1 MKTLNTNIVGRMPL
15 WQADIDFLQQ
25 GWQEVV
31 TAIVHELGM
40 EKRYFVI
47 TGCVPYKPSQ
57 KFIQMP
63 AGWVWWNGRILP
75 VRALPAT
82 DVTSYANP
90 VVRLASVTQNYI
102 QDGARSFVKA
112 DLTTQQVT
120 NVWQDD
126 YLVPTVVERGAAF
139 TSGIRL
145 GIGCWTLKDML
156 SHSKAE
162 AESDWISG
170 ESGDLEFKR
179 VGRMVV
185 LRGIATNVTTTMQAV
200 DTGFPV
206 PISGDAV
213 LHLATQPDDLNIR
226 IGSNGQLYCWSQ
238 TGGQGDPLL
247 TGMMYMAATPYQA
260 TDPNT
265 INDNPQS

>member
-1 MKTLNTNIVGRMPL
+1 MKKLNTNIVGRMPL

-25 GWQEVV
+25 GWQEVI

-57 KFIQMP
+57 KFLQMP

-90 VVRLASVTQNYI
+90 VVRLAGVTQNYL

-112 DLTTQQVT
+112 DLTTHQVA

-126 YLVPTVVERGAAF
+126 YLTPTVVERGSSQNF
-139 TSGIRL
+139 GIRL

-156 SHSKAE
+156 AHSKAD
-162 AESDWISG
+162 AESEWIATSN
-170 ESGDLEFKR
+170 GDLEYKM

-185 LRGIATNVTTTMQAV
+185 LRGIVDCEDDYSTPSTTGLPSPLSGNAILNLALKDGGGVRVGNTGSLFAYDPGGAEVTL
-200 DTGFPV
+200 
-206 PISGDAV
+206 S
-213 LHLATQPDDLNIR
+213 
-226 IGSNGQLYCWSQ
+226 
-238 TGGQGDPLL
+238 
-247 TGMMYMAATPYQA
+247 GMMYMAATPYTE

-265 INDNPQS
+265 IDDNPIE

>member
-1 MKTLNTNIVGRMPL
+1 MKKLNTNNVGRMPL
-15 WQADIDFLQQ
+15 WEADLDWMQAGYTEPI
-25 GWQEVV
+25 
-31 TAIVHELGM
+31 TALVAELGLS
-40 EKRYFVI
+40 KSYFAI
-47 TGCVPYKPSQ
+47 TGCVPYKPDI
-57 KFIQMP
+57 KTLAMP
-63 AGWVWWNGRILP
+63 AGWFWWNGQILP
-75 VRALPAT
+75 VRALQAT
-82 DVTSYANP
+82 DVLSFTNP
-90 VVRLASVTQNYI
+90 VVRLTKVTYTNP
-102 QDGARSFVKA
+102 DGARGFIKT
-112 DLTTQQVT
+112 DLTTQQVSD
-120 NVWQDD
+120 VWQDD
-126 YLVPTVVERGAAF
+126 YLTPTVVERSAAF
-139 TSGIRL
+139 TAGVRL
-145 GIGCWTLKDML
+145 GIGAWTLRDIL
-156 SHSKAE
+156 LHHNAE
-162 AESDWISG
+162 NESGWISG

-247 TGMMYMAATPYQA
+247 TGMMYMAATPYQE

>member
-1 MKTLNTNIVGRMPL
+1 MKKLNTNNAGRMPL
-15 WQADIDFLQQ
+15 WQADIDFLQE
-25 GWQEVV
+25 GWQEVI
-31 TAIVHELGM
+31 TAIVRELGL
-40 EKRYFVI
+40 EKKYFVL
-47 TGCVPYKPSQ
+47 TGCVPFKPSA
-57 KFIQMP
+57 KFLQMP

-75 VRALPAT
+75 VMALPAT

-162 AESDWISG
+162 AESEWIATSN
-170 ESGDLEFKR
+170 GDLEYKM
-179 VGRMVV
+179 VGRIVV
-185 LRGIATNVTTTMQAV
+185 LRGLVDCENSYSIPSTT
-200 DTGFPV
+200 GLPV
-206 PISGDAV
+206 PLSGSAV
-213 LHLATQPDDLNIR
+213 LNLVVNGEELLVR
-226 IGSNGQLYCWSQ
+226 IDNMGRLFAYSSFGAEPTLS
-238 TGGQGDPLL
+238 
-247 TGMMYMAATPYQA
+247 GMMYMAATPYTE

-265 INDNPQS
+265 IDDNPVD

>member
-57 KFIQMP
+57 KFLQMP

-162 AESDWISG
+162 AESDWTYTSDG
-170 ESGDLEFKR
+170 SNTLSFKR
-179 VGRMVV
+179 VGRIVV
-185 LRGIATNVTTTMQAV
+185 LRGTVYEGDVYTGLPAPILNETYIPTNGGTINVFTN
-200 DTGFPV
+200 G
-206 PISGDAV
+206 SLRWNG
-213 LHLATQPDDLNIR
+213 TQEDR
-226 IGSNGQLYCWSQ
+226 INGI
-238 TGGQGDPLL
+238 
-247 TGMMYMAATPYQA
+247 MYMAATPYTE

-265 INDNPQS
+265 IDENPVD